1 MKYNDLY
8 TPWGE
13 DSKNLLWDEYPR
25 PRMRRDNWIN
35 LNGMWSFED
44 GAGFTGEIRVP
55 FCPESILSGVHKTYP
70 EGAKLTYTRSFY
82 MDPLSVNEVVI
93 LHFGAVDQI
102 ADVFVNDSPAG
113 HHEGGYIPFSF
124 DITSALHSG
133 NNELRVEATD
143 NLSPKYPHGKQRND
157 RGGMWYTPA
166 SGIWQTV
173 WIEILPKKH
182 ITDIR
187 LDVSLN
193 SADIT
198 VSGATEGY
206 VEYAGRRLMLHNGRV
221 HISVAVPSNWTPE
234 NPVLYPF
241 TVVCGEDR
249 VQSYFALRTFGTGAV
264 NGVNRL
270 LLNGRPYFF
279 YGVLDQGYYS
289 DGLYTPASPEAF
301 RQDIL
306 AMKSMGFNTLRK
318 HIKIEPEIFYY
329 EYDRLG
335 MVVFQDMVN
344 NGEYDFKRDTLR
356 PTLGFRKID
365 DSEINTDPD
374 TREVFFDSMKDTVD
388 LLYSHPCI
396 GMWTIFNEGWG
407 QFRGNELY
415 DILRD
420 LDSSRIINTA
430 SGWFK
435 VEKTDVESR
444 HVYFKKLRHFK
455 SEKPLVLSEYGG
467 YSLKIK
473 GHSFK
478 SGIFTFGY
486 RKFLKSDKFRAA
498 LTKLLTE
505 QLLPLVNQGLSAAIY
520 TQLSDVEDE
529 TNGLL
534 TYDRRV
540 TKVEPE
546 EMAAVAR
553 VICNAAINRQ

>member
-1 MKYNDLY
+1 MKINNLF

-13 DSKNLLWDEYPR
+13 DSDNLLWDEYPR

-44 GAGFTGEIRVP
+44 NTGFSGEIRVP

-70 EGAKLTYTRSFY
+70 EGAKLTYSRSFD
-82 MDPLSVNEVVI
+82 MDAVSGNEIAV
-93 LHFGAVDQI
+93 LHFGAADQI
-102 ADVFVNDSPAG
+102 ADVFINDTHVG

-124 DITSALHSG
+124 DITSALCEG
-133 NNELRVEATD
+133 KNVLRVEIID
-143 NLSPKYPHGKQRND
+143 DLSPKYPHGKQKND
-157 RGGMWYTPA
+157 RGGMWYTPV

-173 WIEILPKKH
+173 WIEILPENH
-182 ITDIR
+182 ITGIR
-187 LDVSLN
+187 VDVTLN

-198 VSGATEGY
+198 VSGNNEGY
-206 VEYAGRRLMLHNGRV
+206 VEYAGRKLFLHNGRV
-221 HISVAVPSNWTPE
+221 HISVAVPRNWTPE

-241 TVVCGEDR
+241 SVVCGEDR
-249 VQSYFALRTFGTGAV
+249 VQSYFALRTFGTGIV

-279 YGVLDQGYYS
+279 NGVLDQGYFS

-306 AMKSMGFNTLRK
+306 VMKSMGFNTLRK

-329 EYDRLG
+329 ECDRLG

-344 NGEYDFKRDTLR
+344 SGEYDFKRDSLL
-356 PTLGFRKID
+356 PTLGFRKIN
-365 DSEINTDPD
+365 DSEINADPD
-374 TREVFFDSMKDTVD
+374 TREIFFESVRDTVN
-388 LLYSHPCI
+388 LLYSYPCI

-415 DILRD
+415 EILHS
-420 LDSSRIINTA
+420 LDGSRIIDTA

-435 VEKTDVESR
+435 VDNTDIESR
-444 HVYFKKLRHFK
+444 HIYFGRLRHIK
-455 SEKPLVLSEYGG
+455 SDKPVVLSEYGG
-467 YSLKIK
+467 YALKIK

-478 SGIFTFGY
+478 SGLFAYGY
-486 RKFLKSDKFRAA
+486 KQYLKSDAYRSA
-498 LTKLLTE
+498 LSELFTG
-505 QLLPLVNQGLSAAIY
+505 QLMPLVRNGLSAAIY

-534 TYDRRV
+534 TYDRAV
-540 TKVEPE
+540 IKVDPDETAA
-546 EMAAVAR
+546 MAKLLFEASYSV
-553 VICNAAINRQ
+553 